1 MQLPSPYGPDR
12 SLFLAAGILFGGV
25 LLCAGGAYVLLSFG
39 PAGPPSVSETSVRAS
54 RPGPAG
60 SEAPQ
65 RRAPMPHQP
74 GVQGPTL
81 SQQPPPSAGVP
92 SAPLMRSIPEP
103 DLSVA
108 GPAES
113 GPVLARP
120 KSSLGTPGGTS
131 GNPAPPAPSPGATEG
146 RVSIPSG
153 SPVLEDAS
161 GRAEVQRLGRQ
172 AQALSGAIARLD
184 RSREAST
191 SSSSPKNSAGA
202 SAASA
207 SSQQASSGAPGPPSA
222 PTQVPVDGGLGW
234 LAAAGAAYAAG
245 RLRRRTN
252 TGPSA

>member
-1 MQLPSPYGPDR
+1 MRLPSPYGPDR

-25 LLCAGGAYVLLSFG
+25 LLCAGGAYVLLSFS
-39 PAGPPSVSETSVRAS
+39 PAGPPSVPENSVRAS
-54 RPGPAG
+54 RPSPAG
-60 SEAPQ
+60 SPAPQ
-65 RRAPMPHQP
+65 RRVPIPHPP

-81 SQQPPPSAGVP
+81 SQQPPRSSSVP

-131 GNPAPPAPSPGATEG
+131 GSPAPPAPSPGATGG

-153 SPVLEDAS
+153 SSVLEDAS

-184 RSREAST
+184 RSREASA
-191 SSSSPKNSAGA
+191 SSSSSNNSAGA

-207 SSQQASSGAPGPPSA
+207 SSQQASSGAPGTPNA

-252 TGPSA
+252 AGPSA